1 MKRILVV
8 EDEPDIALSLKV
20 SLESIPG
27 LTVET
32 VASGQAGLEQA
43 LATPPALVLLDL
55 NLPDRDGLEVC
66 RELRR
71 DPRTA
76 RLPILV
82 LTARAEETDRVRGLD
97 LGADDYITKP
107 FSPRELAA
115 RVRAALRRAGGGPGD
130 DEALEVGR
138 VLLDPAS
145 RRVRAADRDVDLTR
159 REFDLLMELMRQAG
173 RVLGRDLLLER
184 VWGYRSPAGTR
195 TVDVHVR
202 KLREK
207 LGEEAG
213 GQIETVIGVGYR
225 FRSPA

>member
-8 EDEPDIALSLKV
+8 EDEPDIALSVKV
-20 SLESIPG
+20 TLESVPG

-32 VASGQAGLEQA
+32 VPGGQAGLERA
-43 LATPPALVLLDL
+43 LAAPPALILLDL
-55 NLPDRDGLEVC
+55 NLPDRDGLEIC

-76 RLPILV
+76 RLPILL
-82 LTARAEETDRVRGLD
+82 LTARVEETDRVRGLD

-107 FSPRELAA
+107 FSPRELTA
-115 RVRAALRRAGGGPGD
+115 RVRAALRRAGGD
-130 DEALEVGR
+130 ATDEEALEVGP

-145 RRVRAADRDVDLTR
+145 RRVRVADRGVELTR
-159 REFDLLMELMRQAG
+159 REFDLLLELMRHAG
-173 RVLGRDLLLER
+173 RVLDRDRLLER

-207 LGEEAG
+207 LGPEAG
-213 GQIETVIGVGYR
+213 PHIETVIGVGYR
-225 FRSPA
+225 FRAPA